1 MAVATPAIREA
12 HRVKAMI
19 PLFWANTFT
28 GGEVAQL
35 ARKQLKPVHQCQQL
49 QTPAVIDRG
58 GASTRLCLQSWAIST
73 CCTGHALM

>member
-12 HRVKAMI
+12 HSVKAMI

-49 QTPAVIDRG
+49 QTPAVTDRG
-58 GASTRLCLQSWAIST
+58 GASTWLCLQSWINST
-73 CCTGHALM
+73 LGMH

>member
-35 ARKQLKPVHQCQQL
+35 ARKQLKPVHQRQQR
-49 QTPAVIDRG
+49 QTPALLSVLG
-58 GASTRLCLQSWAIST
+58 QQYTV
-73 CCTGHALM
+73 HALM